1 MVRIERKAGD
11 RLDVSFEGRI
21 DEAGMHAVLDELQSK
36 SQGIEDGTMLY
47 SVGDFDLPSFG
58 AIAVELSRIHG
69 LLRTMRRFR
78 KVALLADS
86 AWVRA
91 FASIEGALLPG
102 LELKAF
108 PQEERDVAEAW
119 LAVN

>member
-21 DEAGMHAVLDELQSK
+21 DEAGMRAVLDELQSK
-36 SQGIEDGTMLY
+36 SQDIEDGTMLY

-58 AIAVELSRIHG
+58 AIAGELSRIHD

-78 KVALLADS
+78 KIALLADS
-86 AWVRA
+86 GWVRA
-91 FASIEGALLPG
+91 LASIEGALLPG

-108 PQEERDVAEAW
+108 HQEERDVAEAW
-119 LAVN
+119 LAVS